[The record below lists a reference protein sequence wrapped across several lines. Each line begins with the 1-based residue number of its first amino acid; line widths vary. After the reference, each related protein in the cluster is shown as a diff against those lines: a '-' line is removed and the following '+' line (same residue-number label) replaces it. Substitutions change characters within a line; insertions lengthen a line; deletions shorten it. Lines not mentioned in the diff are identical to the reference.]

1 MRPGKLVTPR
11 LSREARDRRSPRQR
25 TAALLATG
33 ALALAACDP
42 APQRSQPGF
51 VEGFFGA
58 VVADEPRAAEVG
70 RDILA
75 AGGSAADAAVA
86 MYFALSATLPSAASL
101 GAGGVCLVHKSQT
114 RKTEAIVFPATPAG
128 SVSTP
133 TAVRGMT
140 LLHVRHGEAR
150 WEALVAPGERLA
162 RDGASV
168 SRALARDLQAGV
180 SQIGLDPV
188 ARRIYEKSG
197 GVAVGEGDPFVQ
209 RDLGSTLATIRARGG
224 VDFFQG
230 VFARQLVDSVQSI
243 GGGLTLQN
251 MRESLAS
258 VVEPVQAPVGD
269 HIAFFAPPPFAGPVT
284 QAAFTGQGG
293 GAGSGAYSG
302 GEAGFAAMDRR
313 ANAVACTVGMGQ
325 LFGARKV
332 APGTGIMMGAPGGGS
347 NALIGPML
355 ISNRNTGD
363 VMLVG
368 VGSGGSA
375 APAAVGTV
383 ARQVMRESVPLP
395 SALAAISGVQV
406 GMIACPRG
414 LREARTLCQLGV
426 DPKSYGLALTAGR

>member
-1 MRPGKLVTPR
+1 MVAGVV
-11 LSREARDRRSPRQR
+11 
-25 TAALLATG
+25 ALT
-33 ALALAACDP
+33 ACDS
-42 APQRSQPGF
+42 APQRSQPAF

-70 RDILA
+70 RDILV

-101 GAGGVCLVHKSQT
+101 GAGGVCLVHNSQT
-114 RKTEAIVFPATPAG
+114 RKAEAIVFPSTPAG
-128 SVSTP
+128 SVATP

-140 LLHVRHGEAR
+140 LLHVRHGQAR

-180 SQIGLDPV
+180 SQIGLDPA

-197 GVAVGEGDPFVQ
+197 GVAVGEGDPLVQ
-209 RDLGSTLATIRARGG
+209 RDLASTLAAVRARGG

-230 VFARQLVDSVQSI
+230 VFARQLAESVQSV
-243 GGGLTLQN
+243 GGGLTQQN
-251 MRESLAS
+251 LRESLAS
-258 VVEPVQAPVGD
+258 VVEPIKAPVGD
-269 HIAFFAPPPFAGPVT
+269 HTAYFAPPPFAGPVT
-284 QAAFTGQGG
+284 QAAFTGQGI
-293 GAGSGAYSG
+293 AGSGAYSG

-347 NALIGPML
+347 NPLMGPIL
-355 ISNRNTGD
+355 ISNPNTGD

-368 VGSGGSA
+368 VASGGSA

-383 ARQVMRESVPLP
+383 ARQVMREGIPLSP
-395 SALAAISGVQV
+395 ALAATGGVQI

-414 LREARTLCQLGV
+414 MRENRTLCQLGV